1 MIRTVISLDAEDKA
15 WLDRTAKRQR
25 KTMTQL
31 VRHAVQ
37 RLRQESESAPS
48 GFERLLR
55 DTRGIWKSGDGLAY
69 QKKMRREWDRRK

>member
-31 VRHAVQ
+31 VRHAVR
-37 RLRQESESAPS
+37 RLREEAESGPS

-69 QKKMRREWDRRK
+69 QKKLRREWDRRT